1 MCGDDMTPAPV
12 GQHCPDCVAAAAASA
27 PRVVVTGS
35 AGPVTRAALVIVGAV
50 FVLGWFTGDLARA
63 YGLVP
68 ALVSQGEWW
77 RILTSSTIHV
87 GVIHLA
93 FNALLLWR
101 LGELLEAL
109 LGTARHAALLVAG
122 AVGGGAGVVAMAWLT
137 VATPLA
143 RIPLLGTLLAT
154 SPVSVTVGASGAVF
168 ALMGAAMAGYRSRGI
183 DPWRTEIGGLVLI
196 NLILTLA
203 VPYISVGGH
212 VGGLVTGYAAGSFLL
227 RPGATRAGAV
237 PDAAFVTAAA
247 IALTAVAVRL
257 SSATVAVILR

>member
-12 GQHCPDCVAAAAASA
+12 GQHCPACVADAAASA

-35 AGPVTRAALVIVGAV
+35 AGPVTRAALVVIGAV
-50 FVLGWFTGDLARA
+50 FVLGWVAGDLARD

-68 ALVSQGEWW
+68 ALVSQGQWW
-77 RILTSSTIHV
+77 RLLTSSTIHV

-93 FNALLLWR
+93 FNGLLLWR
-101 LGELLEAL
+101 LGEILEAP
-109 LGTARHAALLVAG
+109 LGTARHAALLLVG
-122 AVGGGAGVVAMAWLT
+122 AIGGGAGVVAMAWLS

-143 RIPLLGTLLAT
+143 SVPLLGTLLAT

-227 RPGATRAGAV
+227 RREASRAHAMRDAAIVAAGAL
-237 PDAAFVTAAA
+237 
-247 IALTAVAVRL
+247 ALTALAVRV
-257 SSATVAVILR
+257 SSATITAVLR